1 MLNKIK
7 GKTFLKYLTERLK
20 ENINQ
25 DINERFYEKEVNI
38 DSKISN
44 EVREIIKKKYLKD
57 NVDEKKDKKD
67 IEKVEKILTFSKNN
81 INNSKLL
88 QDSKINK
95 FRENFMYFINKA
107 NNKEGEEINSNL
119 TKIFENLDF
128 VFQVGYDEKFGKL
141 RDTPIFDNI
150 KSSTEINLNQF
161 KEKIKNII
169 DSMNKYYSK
178 YDIRFLF
185 YYLNKIYLNLSKQK
199 DSIEEN
205 LKKQSWTDIQNTF
218 EKVFSEN
225 LNDLK
230 KNLLNTIELLSKNI
244 KENYDNFYK
253 LINTFF
259 INSIPNSDLLLKN
272 FISNKLGRKNNIEQ
286 SIDDIINDII
296 I

>member
-1 MLNKIK
+1 MLNKIE

-44 EVREIIKKKYLKD
+44 EFREIIKKKYLKD
-57 NVDEKKDKKD
+57 NVDEKKDKKN

-128 VFQVGYDEKFGKL
+128 VFQVGYEEKFGKL

-178 YDIRFLF
+178 YDIRSLF
-185 YYLNKIYLNLSKQK
+185 SNYLNKIYLNLSKQK

-218 EKVFSEN
+218 E
-225 LNDLK
+225 
-230 KNLLNTIELLSKNI
+230 
-244 KENYDNFYK
+244 NFF
-253 LINTFF
+253 LRI
-259 INSIPNSDLLLKN
+259 
-272 FISNKLGRKNNIEQ
+272 
-286 SIDDIINDII
+286 
-296 I
+296 